1 MQRLG
6 ALTQHVGVGV
16 LTQPVRVLTQRTG
29 SEALMEHA
37 GASTQ
42 HAGAR
47 GVDAGQGADAGPGR
61 CSLNI

>member
-6 ALTQHVGVGV
+6 ALTQHAGVGV

-42 HAGAR
+42 N
-47 GVDAGQGADAGPGR
+47 AGPVK
-61 CSLNI
+61 NV